1 MLSGLLC
8 DREEGDE
15 QVLSDFLTRKII
27 RETKTEAGKKLYTVS
42 RLRSEVRSLIKEANK
57 VLYDLDES
65 KKSQYLRQYAA
76 DIESN
81 LVRSGKSREGFVQMD
96 VKFMK
101 SKQLMTVYNALTAL
115 VQADK
120 ESVEYARK
128 LADRKDTMRQKM
140 AETMGKEISAS
151 EYETLYTMWQKYSD
165 ITDDYE
171 YRELLDYIQK
181 TNKKPGQIVDD
192 IKRAEDRL
200 VQLGV
205 LHTDEEGNIIEDNR
219 GIVLKYL
226 TNEGPLES
234 AMSQMVERGFNGTGR
249 QLYNKAN
256 EVIGRRKR

>member
-1 MLSGLLC
+1 M
-8 DREEGDE
+8 
-15 QVLSDFLTRKII
+15 SDFLTRKII
-27 RETKTEAGKKLYTVS
+27 RETKTQAGKKLYTVS
-42 RLRSEVRSLIKEANK
+42 RLRTEVRSLIKEANK

-65 KKSQYLRQYAA
+65 QKSSYLRQYAA

-96 VKFMK
+96 VKFMR

-128 LADRKDTMRQKM
+128 LADRKDIMRQKM
-140 AETMGKEISAS
+140 SETIGKDISAS

-171 YRELLDYIQK
+171 YRELLTYIQN
-181 TNKKPGQIVDD
+181 TGRKPGQIVDD
-192 IKRAEDRL
+192 IKRSEDRL

-205 LHTDEEGNIIEDNR
+205 LHRNDEGDIIEENR
-219 GIVLKYL
+219 GVVLKYL
-226 TNEGPLES
+226 TNEAPLES
-234 AMSQMVERGFNGTGR
+234 AMSQLVSSGFSGSGKE
-249 QLYNKAN
+249 LYNKAN
-256 EVIGRRKR
+256 ELIGRQKRKK

>member
-1 MLSGLLC
+1 M
-8 DREEGDE
+8 
-15 QVLSDFLTRKII
+15 SDFLTRKII

-65 KKSQYLRQYAA
+65 QKSSYLKQYAA

-81 LVRSGKSREGFVQMD
+81 LIRAGKSREGFVQMD

-101 SKQLMTVYNALTAL
+101 SKELMTVYNALSAL

-128 LADRKDTMRQKM
+128 LADRKNTMREKM
-140 AETMGKEISAS
+140 AETMGKDISAS

-181 TNKKPGQIVDD
+181 TNKKPGQIVED
-192 IKRAEDRL
+192 IRRGESRL
-200 VQLGV
+200 AQLGIN
-205 LHTDEEGNIIEDNR
+205 TEDNK
-219 GIVLKYL
+219 GVVLKYL
-226 TNEGPLES
+226 VNEKAMES
-234 AMSQMVERGFNGTGR
+234 AMTQLVSKEFQGNASELFKKASEIVGR
-249 QLYNKAN
+249 
-256 EVIGRRKR
+256 VR